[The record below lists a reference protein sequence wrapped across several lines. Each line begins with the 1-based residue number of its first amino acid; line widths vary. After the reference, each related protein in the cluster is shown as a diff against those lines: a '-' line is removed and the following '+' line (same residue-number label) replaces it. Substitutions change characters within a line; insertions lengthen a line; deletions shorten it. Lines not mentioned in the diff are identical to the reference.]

1 MLISTH
7 DTRVLLHS
15 ITIKD
20 AVYHLKIPSD
30 VIILTV
36 KIYIC
41 ILSQYPFK
49 VIFLYAIFGLKSLK
63 GIQIN
68 FLLFM
73 ISLI

>member
-7 DTRVLLHS
+7 DTWVLLHS

-20 AVYHLKIPSD
+20 AVYHLKLPSD
-30 VIILTV
+30 VITVTV

-41 ILSQYPFK
+41 ILPQYPF
-49 VIFLYAIFGLKSLK
+49 ISLYATFGLKSLK

-68 FLLFM
+68 FL
-73 ISLI
+73 